1 MKLVRGVR
9 QSRLRA
15 VHHHGQQQRCD
26 VRGIRVLETCTRC
39 RRLRES
45 SARVDRTASGG
56 ELSSRVREL
65 NGERMRRSARDVR
78 AQSFLG
84 VGAPEAV
91 LVGVTALIVFGPK
104 GLADVVKN
112 AGKALRAFQ
121 PAIKELQ
128 EVSTELKDTLGD
140 QMGLKELEEIGRT
153 AQQLSRGEMP
163 TTLTSAMDDDTDE
176 DIEEMRRRSAAQAWG
191 NTPPTPA
198 ATTTEESGE
207 DGEEALED
215 EDEGE
220 GENENTSSSPDAS
233 LEESS
238 SSSPAS

>member
-128 EVSTELKDTLGD
+128 EVRVHSFRSSIELNDINDMSDRFEKRG
-140 QMGLKELEEIGRT
+140 GGRDVYIY
-153 AQQLSRGEMP
+153 RKK
-163 TTLTSAMDDDTDE
+163 
-176 DIEEMRRRSAAQAWG
+176 
-191 NTPPTPA
+191 
-198 ATTTEESGE
+198 
-207 DGEEALED
+207 
-215 EDEGE
+215 
-220 GENENTSSSPDAS
+220 AS
-233 LEESS
+233 
-238 SSSPAS
+238 